1 MPTPTPIATAPTPG
15 WLAALLRGRCPRC
28 RRGAVFSGSVTM
40 HERCPDCGLKF
51 EREQGYFV
59 GSMYVSYGIA
69 VVMITAL
76 FWVVSF
82 FAPNSSF
89 EMALTVA
96 SVLFLVFVP
105 LVFRYSRI
113 IWMYVDRTIDPTG

>member
-1 MPTPTPIATAPTPG
+1 
-15 WLAALLRGRCPRC
+15 
-28 RRGAVFSGSVTM
+28 VFSGWLMM
-40 HERCPDCGLKF
+40 HERCPHCGLKF

-59 GSMYVSYGIA
+59 GSMYISYAIA

-76 FWVVSF
+76 FWLVSLV
-82 FAPNSSF
+82 APNSSF
-89 EMALTVA
+89 EMALTTA
-96 SVLFLVFVP
+96 SVLFLFFVP